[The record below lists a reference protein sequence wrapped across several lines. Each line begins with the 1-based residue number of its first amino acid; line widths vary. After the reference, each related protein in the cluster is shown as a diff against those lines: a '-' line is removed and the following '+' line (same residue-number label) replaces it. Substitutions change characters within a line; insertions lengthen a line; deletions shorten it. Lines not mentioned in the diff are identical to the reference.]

1 MPEFTL
7 PFTGRYGYVEGEVC
21 ILAVSTA
28 PIKKFRFKIDTA
40 SSLTYLFDEDFILL
54 CETLGCPYRECPDVI
69 NWIHLHPNLFTKE
82 KKPRV
87 SPGGIL
93 EHVFRIEQSY
103 LRLLDSAGN
112 PPQGWAYHSTLWG
125 TFSTLFL
132 SSPKN
137 EGKDKNED
145 ENKVYPTSH
154 ISLLG
159 VDKLNELRRFV
170 WAYPHNRITLTC

>member
-1 MPEFTL
+1 MEEKMPEFTL
-7 PFTGRYGYVEGEVC
+7 PFTGEYGYVEGEVC

-40 SSLTYLFDEDFILL
+40 SSLTYLFDKDFISL
-54 CETLGCPYRECPDVI
+54 CEALGCPYRKCPDVI
-69 NWIHLHPNLFTKE
+69 NWIHLHPNLFAKE

-93 EHVFRIEQSY
+93 EHVFCIKQSY

-112 PPQGWAYHSTLWG
+112 PPQGWGYHSTLWG

-132 SSPKN
+132 SPP
-137 EGKDKNED
+137 KNED
-145 ENKVYPTSH
+145 ENKLYPPFH

-159 VDKLNELRRFV
+159 VDKLNELHRFV
-170 WAYPHNRITLTC
+170 WAYPRNRITLTR